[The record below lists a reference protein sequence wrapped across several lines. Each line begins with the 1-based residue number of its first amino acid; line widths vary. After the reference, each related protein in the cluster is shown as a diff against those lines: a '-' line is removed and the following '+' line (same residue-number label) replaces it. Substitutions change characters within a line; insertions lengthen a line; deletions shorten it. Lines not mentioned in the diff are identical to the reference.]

1 MIEARVID
9 GRYRLAEKIGHGGM
23 GQVWAAYDERL
34 DRRVAVKLL
43 RTDLLLSA
51 SSAEDVQEHR
61 EDLRRRF
68 LRECRITAAMDHPGL
83 VTVFDA
89 GEEAGELYL
98 VMQRVPGVSLA
109 DLIAEESP
117 FPIAWAVAVAA
128 QVCAALSVVHAVPVV
143 HRDLKPSNVMVRE
156 DGRVVVLDLGIAT
169 ALDREH
175 TRLTMTGVPI
185 GSPSYMAPEQALSGN
200 VDPRSDLYALGCLM
214 HEMLAGEEPFRAPTA
229 LGVLRRQV
237 DEPPVP
243 LRELRAEVPASLEA
257 LVLDL
262 LAKRPDGRP
271 PDAQTVHERLLPLLP
286 APEDRRQPPLGPLPD
301 PTAPF
306 RHPHHPR
313 PSASAAVSI
322 PAAVVGSAST
332 SASASAGE
340 RSVAGPSASSRARS
354 ASPDQ
359 LDRSDQSNRVAAPV
373 VPAVPVLAVAA
384 SGGSSVPGS
393 GAAADLVA
401 ACGEVSD
408 LLAAHRY
415 AEVIDL
421 AARLLPIARA
431 EHGDRAPLVRTL
443 RTIYARTLFQERQ
456 YRAALPEYQ
465 LLASAAAAEGGPLD
479 PQALDHRRKV
489 AACLEQLGHGA
500 EALSEYRALLAGHT
514 ARREAGLESDPARC
528 FDLRERIGL
537 LLAGAGDMDGAWEWL
552 LALLFDREPL
562 LGPHHPDVVRLRQHL
577 DQLQHHRRTGPQPAV
592 SQPLDR
598 QLPGRQL
605 PDQQLPDPQPLD
617 PRTGSWPGYGAV
629 PGNPYRA
636 QR

>member
-1 MIEARVID
+1 MTGARVID

-23 GQVWAAYDERL
+23 GQVWAGYDERL

-43 RTDLLLSA
+43 RTDLLLA
-51 SSAEDVQEHR
+51 AEAADVREGR

-89 GEEAGELYL
+89 GEDAGELYL
-98 VMQRVPGVSLA
+98 VMQRVPGVSLG

-117 FPIAWAVAVAA
+117 FPIEWAVAVAA
-128 QVCAALSVVHAVPVV
+128 QICAALSVVHAVPVV

-185 GSPSYMAPEQALSGN
+185 GSPSYMAPEQALSGA
-200 VDPRSDLYALGCLM
+200 VDPRSDLYALGCLL

-243 LRELRAEVPASLEA
+243 LRRLRPEVPAVLEA

-262 LAKRPDGRP
+262 LAKRPADRP
-271 PDAQTVHERLLPLLP
+271 ADAQAVHRRLLPLLP
-286 APEDRRQPPLGPLPD
+286 PPSGSGAPRPGPLPD
-301 PTAPF
+301 PTAPY
-306 RHPHHPR
+306 RHPHHPLPAP
-313 PSASAAVSI
+313 PSAQPAPPPYAAVPAPAMPPLP
-322 PAAVVGSAST
+322 PAATPPPGLVPP
-332 SASASAGE
+332 
-340 RSVAGPSASSRARS
+340 RP
-354 ASPDQ
+354 
-359 LDRSDQSNRVAAPV
+359 AATTD
-373 VPAVPVLAVAA
+373 LA
-384 SGGSSVPGS
+384 
-393 GAAADLVA
+393 A

-421 AARLLPIARA
+421 AARLLPLARA

-443 RTIYARTLFQERQ
+443 RTIYARTLLQERQ

-465 LLASAAAAEGGPLD
+465 LLATVAAAEGGPHD
-479 PQALDHRRKV
+479 PQALDHRRK
-489 AACLEQLGHGA
+489 AAGCLEQLGRA
-500 EALSEYRALLAGHT
+500 PEALAEYRALLAGHT
-514 ARREAGLESDPARC
+514 ARLEAGLDTDPARC

-537 LLAGAGDMDGAWEWL
+537 LLAGAGDTDGAWEWL
-552 LALLFDREPL
+552 LALLFDREPR
-562 LGPHHPDVVRLRQHL
+562 LGPHHPDVSRLRQHL
-577 DQLQHHRRTGPQPAV
+577 DQLQHHRRTGPQP
-592 SQPLDR
+592 
-598 QLPGRQL
+598 
-605 PDQQLPDPQPLD
+605 LD
-617 PRTGSWPGYGAV
+617 PRTGSWPDPRLRPYG
-629 PGNPYRA
+629 
-636 QR
+636 